1 MLRFSDYEQLD
12 EASKNL
18 HLTHIEETI
27 ITEGSEGANNA
38 LGFLKGAN
46 RFEIGYGKKREGIF
60 CVGGVCKTVPSSN
73 GFSLNISSS
82 F

>member
-38 LGFLKGAN
+38 LGFLKGV
-46 RFEIGYGKKREGIF
+46 RDMLSG
-60 CVGGVCKTVPSSN
+60 
-73 GFSLNISSS
+73 
-82 F
+82 

>member
-38 LGFLKGAN
+38 LGFLTAT
-46 RFEIGYGKKREGIF
+46 GKADR
-60 CVGGVCKTVPSSN
+60 VASAHS
-73 GFSLNISSS
+73 
-82 F
+82 

>member
-38 LGFLKGAN
+38 LGFLKGV
-46 RFEIGYGKKREGIF
+46 RDMLSGSTR
-60 CVGGVCKTVPSSN
+60 SSV
-73 GFSLNISSS
+73 NITI
-82 F
+82 